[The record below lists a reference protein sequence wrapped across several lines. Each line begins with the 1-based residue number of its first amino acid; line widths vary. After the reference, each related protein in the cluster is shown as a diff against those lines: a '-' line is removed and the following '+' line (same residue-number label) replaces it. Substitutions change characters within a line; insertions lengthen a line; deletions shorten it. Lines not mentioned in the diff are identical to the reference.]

1 MSIIK
6 EIEIDG
12 QPVAFKASAAVP
24 RMYRLKF
31 RRDIFQDMTNLQKDM
46 GESDSENS
54 TLSVES
60 LEMFENVAY
69 IMAKHAD
76 SSVPN
81 NIDEWLENF
90 ETFSIYQVLPQIL
103 ELWKLN
109 TESFAQSKKNKDKL
123 TVK

>member
-1 MSIIK
+1 MAITK
-6 EIEIDG
+6 EIMIDG
-12 QPVAFKASAAVP
+12 IKVKFKASASIP
-24 RMYRLKF
+24 RLYRLKF
-31 RRDIFQDMTNLQKDM
+31 GRDIYHEFSEMKSIT
-46 GESDSENS
+46 SDSDI
-54 TLSVES
+54 SVES

-81 NIDEWLENF
+81 SIDEWLENF

-109 TESFAQSKKNKDKL
+109 TESFAQSKKTKTN
-123 TVK
+123 

>member
-6 EIEIDG
+6 EIKIDG

-81 NIDEWLENF
+81 SIDEWLENF

>member
-81 NIDEWLENF
+81 SIDELLENF

>member
-46 GESDSENS
+46 GESNSENS

-69 IMAKHAD
+69 IMARHAD

-81 NIDEWLENF
+81 SIDEWLENF

>member
-1 MSIIK
+1 
-6 EIEIDG
+6 
-12 QPVAFKASAAVP
+12 
-24 RMYRLKF
+24 
-31 RRDIFQDMTNLQKDM
+31 
-46 GESDSENS
+46 
-54 TLSVES
+54 
-60 LEMFENVAY
+60 
-69 IMAKHAD
+69 MAKHAD

-81 NIDEWLENF
+81 SIDEWLENF